1 MIHVGIVEDDFRIAS
16 IHQQFLE
23 SIEGVTVVG
32 QALRA
37 RDTWQMLETQYVD
50 LLLVDIYMPDQLGI
64 DLVRELKVQYPALD
78 FIIITAATERELVA
92 SSVAAGAFHYL
103 VKPVELSKLK
113 EVIERYQQRR
123 AFLQESQHV
132 NQNEIDKLFVQGAVT
147 KEMATNTDLPKGI
160 HPLTLQKVIDI
171 AGSLTEG
178 TTAEEMGE
186 RLGASRTTARRY
198 LEYLIA
204 EGKMRAELEYGIV
217 GRPERKY
224 FGL

>member
-1 MIHVGIVEDDFRIAS
+1 MISVGIVEDDFRIAS

-37 RDTWQMLETQYVD
+37 KDTWQMLETQPVD
-50 LLLVDIYMPDQLGI
+50 LLLVDVYMPDQLGI
-64 DLVRELKVQYPALD
+64 DLVRELKVQYPSLD
-78 FIIITAATERELVA
+78 FIIITAATDRELVA

-103 VKPVELSKLK
+103 VKPVELIKLK
-113 EVIERYQQRR
+113 EVIERYKKRR
-123 AFLQESQHV
+123 AFLQQGRPV
-132 NQNEIDKLFVQGAVT
+132 DQDEIDKLFVQGSVA
-147 KEMATNTDLPKGI
+147 KEVQADMDLPKGI

-171 AGSLTEG
+171 VDSLTEG
-178 TTAEEMGE
+178 TTAEEIGD

-224 FGL
+224 FGI

>member
-23 SIEGVTVVG
+23 SIDGVKVVW

-37 RDTWQMLETQYVD
+37 KEAWGLLENQPVD
-50 LLLVDIYMPDQLGI
+50 LLLVDVYMPDQLGI
-64 DLVRELKVQYPALD
+64 DLVRELKVQYPLLD
-78 FIIITAATERELVA
+78 FIVITAAADRELVA
-92 SSVAAGAFHYL
+92 QSVAAGAFHYL
-103 VKPVELSKLK
+103 VKPVELAKLK

-123 AFLQESQHV
+123 LFLKESPHADQEQ
-132 NQNEIDKLFVQGAVT
+132 IDKLFVHNTAV
-147 KEMATNTDLPKGI
+147 KDSETNLPKGI
-160 HPLTLQKVIDI
+160 HPLTLQKVMDI
-171 AGSLTEG
+171 VHSLNEG
-178 TTAEEMGE
+178 TTAEEVGE

-198 LEYLIA
+198 LEHLIA

-224 FGL
+224 FAL